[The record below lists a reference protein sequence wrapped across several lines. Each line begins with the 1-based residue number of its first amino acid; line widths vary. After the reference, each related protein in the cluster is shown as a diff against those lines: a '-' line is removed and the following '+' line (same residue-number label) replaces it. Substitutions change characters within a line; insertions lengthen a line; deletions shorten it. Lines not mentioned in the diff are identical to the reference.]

1 MSSAALVSALRMI
14 STVTGSR
21 VLTAVIVIFGT
32 SVSFDVFRADDQG
45 AELVDLDV
53 EHGRH
58 HGGGGLLH
66 DDGGS
71 FECVAGAEVVTADHG
86 GVGFDVV
93 KDHPADFVL
102 ELRALCGYVTRSF
115 QPSQVAD

>member
-1 MSSAALVSALRMI
+1 MSSAALVRALRMI

-21 VLTAVIVIFGT
+21 VLTAAIVIFGT
-32 SVSFDVFRADDQG
+32 SVSFNIFRADDQG
-45 AELVDLDV
+45 ADLVDRDV
-53 EHGRH
+53 EPGGN

-71 FECVAGAEVVTADHG
+71 FECVACAEVVPADHG
-86 GVGFDVV
+86 GVVFDMV

-102 ELRALCGYVTRSF
+102 ELRALRGDVAGSF
-115 QPSQVAD
+115 QPSQ